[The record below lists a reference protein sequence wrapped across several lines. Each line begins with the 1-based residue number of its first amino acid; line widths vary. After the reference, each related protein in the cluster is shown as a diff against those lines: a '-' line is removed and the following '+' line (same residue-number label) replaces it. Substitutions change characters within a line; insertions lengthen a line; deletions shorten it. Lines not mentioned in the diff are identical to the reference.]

1 MLWIAVPLGLLTGAV
16 MGALGGGG
24 AILTIPVLIY
34 VVGMPPHDATTASL
48 VIIGVSAAATA
59 ISHIR
64 GGTARVPEAV
74 ILAAVG
80 TIGTYAGS
88 LASAAVAAPVLVVLL
103 ASLLAVVGALMLRQS
118 SAVIED
124 LGSLID
130 GAAEGVADGADD
142 GAVGGRHRPPPADD
156 RAGGHR
162 VRRFGPVAA
171 VGIGVGLLTGFFGVG
186 GGFAIVPALTLVLG
200 YPMRAAIGT
209 SLLVIALNSA
219 TALGARVIQGVSLD
233 WPLVGTFTLGAIV
246 GGLIGGRLARR
257 ASPGTLRRGF
267 AKLLFLVAA
276 YMLGSA
282 VAHR

>member
-142 GAVGGRHRPPPADD
+142 GD
-156 RAGGHR
+156 RKS
-162 VRRFGPVAA
+162 VV
-171 VGIGVGLLTGFFGVG
+171 
-186 GGFAIVPALTLVLG
+186 
-200 YPMRAAIGT
+200 
-209 SLLVIALNSA
+209 
-219 TALGARVIQGVSLD
+219 
-233 WPLVGTFTLGAIV
+233 
-246 GGLIGGRLARR
+246 
-257 ASPGTLRRGF
+257 
-267 AKLLFLVAA
+267 
-276 YMLGSA
+276 
-282 VAHR
+282 

>member
-186 GGFAIVPALTLVLG
+186 GGFVIVPALVLALG
-200 YPMRAAIGT
+200 FDMPHAVGT
-209 SLLVIALNSA
+209 SLLVIAINSLVA
-219 TALGARVIQGVSLD
+219 LSSRLHGGSVEWRTVIPFTIASLGGVVVGSRLASTRQPRLLQRWFVGLLVAVAMYTAIRSIVSL
-233 WPLVGTFTLGAIV
+233 
-246 GGLIGGRLARR
+246 
-257 ASPGTLRRGF
+257 
-267 AKLLFLVAA
+267 
-276 YMLGSA
+276 
-282 VAHR
+282 

>member
-1 MLWIAVPLGLLTGAV
+1 MAGCSGSPSHSACSRARSWGARR
-16 MGALGGGG
+16 GG

-124 LGSLID
+124 WQSHRW
-130 GAAEGVADGADD
+130 
-142 GAVGGRHRPPPADD
+142 GGRGSP
-156 RAGGHR
+156 
-162 VRRFGPVAA
+162 
-171 VGIGVGLLTGFFGVG
+171 TG
-186 GGFAIVPALTLVLG
+186 
-200 YPMRAAIGT
+200 
-209 SLLVIALNSA
+209 
-219 TALGARVIQGVSLD
+219 
-233 WPLVGTFTLGAIV
+233 
-246 GGLIGGRLARR
+246 
-257 ASPGTLRRGF
+257 
-267 AKLLFLVAA
+267 
-276 YMLGSA
+276 
-282 VAHR
+282 